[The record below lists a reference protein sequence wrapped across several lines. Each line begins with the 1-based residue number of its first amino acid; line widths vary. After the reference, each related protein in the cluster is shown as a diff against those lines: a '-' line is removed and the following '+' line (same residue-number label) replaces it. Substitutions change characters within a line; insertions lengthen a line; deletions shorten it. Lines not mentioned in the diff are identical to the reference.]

1 MFWCYSIC
9 RIGAMTIDRIAS
21 RLVGH
26 NALNRKFSGSAR
38 RSIMELR
45 AHQFESGDES
55 GNGLLSRQELVDCLK
70 GLEGIEEVMHKGH
83 PVSEEDLHELALKL
97 DQLSGRETGQVNLF
111 SFLEAFVVERPPGQ
125 EFDAA
130 EEFMCE
136 HILSFLCTATGM
148 LFVVA
153 ATRRFVGAVGRWHE
167 FVLPLT
173 GQVGDY
179 QLRLPFAA
187 EEALGEEDG
196 TFSYFEL
203 EFHSYRKRRMVRL
216 TLRAWLFSLPAKCQ
230 KCVSGHRISPLST
243 LDRVRDFL
251 DRAGFEGPEELPR
264 PPPPPKP
271 VWHEYE
277 EDDYDYDYYQTWDE
291 DEEDERYFTER
302 EGRFELFS
310 HSSDDED
317 NQSQVSYL
325 PPPPMPGDFALPPPP
340 PAVPKGPEFV
350 MAVHRLKHVKAADG
364 SSVTDSPEELAAWK
378 AMRKANFP
386 SKGNLQ
392 RKAEMEEKRRL
403 SGALPDPPKVSMLEK
418 LLRRTHGVERSGKGF
433 GYKGCGKK
441 GKFKGKGKE
450 WKGKDGKGKEW
461 KGKDGK
467 GKGKFSGKK
476 GKGKNRWTLDH
487 DGDQERHHNHP
498 TYAVPLPSVVA
509 NCVPLEAPFGI
520 QHHVNVAPTQQF
532 KWGLC
537 RFFERGFCFHGE
549 NCQYEHS
556 GASAQQVIS
565 STAWWALP
573 SSLANRAGR
582 PGEGPAGGVFGSLRS
597 RQLRPTRVE
606 PYVVRDPRERRD
618 GLLRRLLQPDVERYY
633 SAILQC
639 VRYIVSTDFLRLERP
654 HIEGQPE
661 VQPQPPVLNS
671 NIAILHSNHSCCK
684 SFTSAFSGIEVIEAS
699 APHLSIPAVGPCV
712 LLGVHFLQKDIV
724 KQELRSKG
732 NVPMVPIRT

>member
-1 MFWCYSIC
+1 MGPRSEP
-9 RIGAMTIDRIAS
+9 
-21 RLVGH
+21 
-26 NALNRKFSGSAR
+26 R
-38 RSIMELR
+38 R
-45 AHQFESGDES
+45 
-55 GNGLLSRQELVDCLK
+55 
-70 GLEGIEEVMHKGH
+70 
-83 PVSEEDLHELALKL
+83 
-97 DQLSGRETGQVNLF
+97 
-111 SFLEAFVVERPPGQ
+111 RPIY
-125 EFDAA
+125 
-130 EEFMCE
+130 
-136 HILSFLCTATGM
+136 H
-148 LFVVA
+148 
-153 ATRRFVGAVGRWHE
+153 
-167 FVLPLT
+167 
-173 GQVGDY
+173 
-179 QLRLPFAA
+179 
-187 EEALGEEDG
+187 GE
-196 TFSYFEL
+196 
-203 EFHSYRKRRMVRL
+203 
-216 TLRAWLFSLPAKCQ
+216 SLPPPPAPPP
-230 KCVSGHRISPLST
+230 SRISPLST

-251 DRAGFEGPEELPR
+251 DRAGFEGPEERPKDRNDRRVRSKDAESRSTSEIRRLPKSSGSKPQSQRGKLPDPPAPPDPPTPPTPPAPPVPPVPPTPPATLSVTPPAPLLAPPAPPAPPSVPTLPPTPPIPPGPPAPPAPPAPPVPPAPPTMKRARSVSQERVLPPPLPPAAETRQSKRQRFPDPPPPPEPRLPR

-302 EGRFELFS
+302 E
-310 HSSDDED
+310 
-317 NQSQVSYL
+317 
-325 PPPPMPGDFALPPPP
+325 
-340 PAVPKGPEFV
+340 GPEFV

-441 GKFKGKGKE
+441 GKFKGK
-450 WKGKDGKGKEW
+450 
-461 KGKDGK
+461 
-467 GKGKFSGKK
+467 
-476 GKGKNRWTLDH
+476 
-487 DGDQERHHNHP
+487 
-498 TYAVPLPSVVA
+498 
-509 NCVPLEAPFGI
+509 
-520 QHHVNVAPTQQF
+520 
-532 KWGLC
+532 
-537 RFFERGFCFHGE
+537 
-549 NCQYEHS
+549 
-556 GASAQQVIS
+556 
-565 STAWWALP
+565 
-573 SSLANRAGR
+573 
-582 PGEGPAGGVFGSLRS
+582 GEGPAGGVFGSLRS

>member
-1 MFWCYSIC
+1 MGPRSEP
-9 RIGAMTIDRIAS
+9 
-21 RLVGH
+21 
-26 NALNRKFSGSAR
+26 R
-38 RSIMELR
+38 R
-45 AHQFESGDES
+45 
-55 GNGLLSRQELVDCLK
+55 
-70 GLEGIEEVMHKGH
+70 
-83 PVSEEDLHELALKL
+83 
-97 DQLSGRETGQVNLF
+97 
-111 SFLEAFVVERPPGQ
+111 RPIY
-125 EFDAA
+125 
-130 EEFMCE
+130 
-136 HILSFLCTATGM
+136 H
-148 LFVVA
+148 
-153 ATRRFVGAVGRWHE
+153 
-167 FVLPLT
+167 
-173 GQVGDY
+173 
-179 QLRLPFAA
+179 
-187 EEALGEEDG
+187 GE
-196 TFSYFEL
+196 
-203 EFHSYRKRRMVRL
+203 
-216 TLRAWLFSLPAKCQ
+216 SLPPPPAPPP
-230 KCVSGHRISPLST
+230 SRISPLST

-251 DRAGFEGPEELPR
+251 DRAGFEGPEERPKDRNDRRVRSKDAESRSTSEIRRLPKSSGSKPQSQRGKLPDPPAPPDPPTPPTPPAPPVPPVPPTPPATLSVTPPAPLLAPPAPPAPPSVPTLPPTPPIPPGPPAPPAPPVPPAPPTMKRARSVSQERVLPPPLPPAAETRQSKRQRFPDPPPPPEPRLPR

-340 PAVPKGPEFV
+340 PAVPKGWGKASRFTSRRNMAVTHSKWFCNLCNKDFWNEEKYNIHVQDDHIPCPEDGCSFSGPEFV

-433 GYKGCGKK
+433 GYKGCGK
-441 GKFKGKGKE
+441 
-450 WKGKDGKGKEW
+450 

-661 VQPQPPVLNS
+661 VQPQPSPVQQAATEQPGDEPDNQLMDTEPTDLDDEE
-671 NIAILHSNHSCCK
+671 IAGLGS
-684 SFTSAFSGIEVIEAS
+684 
-699 APHLSIPAVGPCV
+699 
-712 LLGVHFLQKDIV
+712 LLRK
-724 KQELRSKG
+724 E
-732 NVPMVPIRT
+732 